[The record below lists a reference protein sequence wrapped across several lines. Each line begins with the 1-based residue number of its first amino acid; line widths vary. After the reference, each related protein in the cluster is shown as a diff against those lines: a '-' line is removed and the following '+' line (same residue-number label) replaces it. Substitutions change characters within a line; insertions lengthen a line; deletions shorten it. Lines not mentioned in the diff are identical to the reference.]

1 VLRSGGEAPAMAP
14 GQSRV
19 TFMIDVLLTDDH
31 ALVRTGIKRLLED
44 SNKVRIVG
52 EADCGEDSVT
62 LAQQLNPDV
71 ILMDVNMPGIGG
83 VEACRRIL
91 QRNPAQ
97 KIIVLTIHNEQT
109 FPKRMLEIGARGYLT
124 KECGVDEM
132 LHAIEQVYNGGN
144 YIAPSIAQQL
154 ALSLLPGNEK
164 NPIDRL
170 SRREFQVMLMI
181 SHGLTNAAISEKLCL
196 SPKTVSTYR
205 LRLLDKLGAQNEVDL
220 VKIAVEQGMVE
231 FGQSD

>member
-1 VLRSGGEAPAMAP
+1 
-14 GQSRV
+14 
-19 TFMIDVLLTDDH
+19 MISVLLTDDH
-31 ALVRTGIKRLLED
+31 VLVRTGIRRLLED
-44 SNKVRIVG
+44 SKQIIIAG

-62 LAQQLNPDV
+62 LAQQLKPDI

-91 QRNPAQ
+91 QRDPRQ

-109 FPKRMLEIGARGYLT
+109 FPKRMLEIGAKGYLT

-132 LHAIEQVYNGGN
+132 LLAIKQVNDGGA
-144 YIAPSIAQQL
+144 YIASSIAQQL
-154 ALSLLPGNEK
+154 ALSLLPGNED

-196 SPKTVSTYR
+196 SPKTISTYR
-205 LRLLDKLGAQNEVDL
+205 LRLLEKLGAQNEVDL
-220 VKIAVEQGMVE
+220 IKIAVEQGMVE
-231 FGQSD
+231 FIHAE

>member
-1 VLRSGGEAPAMAP
+1 
-14 GQSRV
+14 
-19 TFMIDVLLTDDH
+19 MIKVLLTDDH
-31 ALVRTGIKRLLED
+31 ALVRTGIRRLLED
-44 SNKVRIVG
+44 SQHVQIVG
-52 EADCGEDSVT
+52 EADSGEEGVK
-62 LAQQLNPDV
+62 LAQQLKPDV

-91 QRNPAQ
+91 QRDSSQ

-109 FPKRMLEIGARGYLT
+109 FPKRMLEIGAKGYLT

-132 LHAIEQVYNGGN
+132 LLAIKQVNDGGA

-154 ALSLLPGNEK
+154 ALSLLPGNGH

-181 SHGLTNAAISEKLCL
+181 SHGLSNAAISEKLCL
-196 SPKTVSTYR
+196 SPKTISTYR
-205 LRLLDKLGAQNEVDL
+205 LRLLEKLGAQNEVDL
-220 VKIAVEQGMVE
+220 IKIAVEQGMVE
-231 FGQSD
+231 FAISG

>member
-1 VLRSGGEAPAMAP
+1 
-14 GQSRV
+14 
-19 TFMIDVLLTDDH
+19 MISVLLTDDH
-31 ALVRTGIKRLLED
+31 ALVRSGIRRLLED
-44 SNKVRIVG
+44 SGRVEIIG
-52 EADCGEDSVT
+52 EADSGEEGVK
-62 LAQQLNPDV
+62 LALELKPDV
-71 ILMDVNMPGIGG
+71 ILMDVSMPGIGG

-91 QRNPAQ
+91 QRNPGQ

-132 LHAIEQVYNGGN
+132 LGAIDQVYRGGA

-154 ALSLLPGNEK
+154 ALSLLPGNEL

-181 SHGLTNAAISEKLCL
+181 SHGLTNAEISEKLCL

-205 LRLLDKLGAQNEVDL
+205 LRLLEKLGAQNEVDL
-220 VKIAVEQGMVE
+220 IKIAVEQGVVE
-231 FGQSD
+231 FAKSD

>member
-1 VLRSGGEAPAMAP
+1 
-14 GQSRV
+14 
-19 TFMIDVLLTDDH
+19 MINVLLTDDH
-31 ALVRTGIKRLLED
+31 LLVRSGIRRLLED
-44 SNKVRIVG
+44 SNQVKIVG
-52 EADCGEDSVT
+52 EADCGEDSLK
-62 LAQQLNPDV
+62 LAQELKPDV

-109 FPKRMLEIGARGYLT
+109 FPKRMLEIGAKGYLT

-132 LHAIEQVYNGGN
+132 LTAIRQVYNGGA

-154 ALSLLPGNEK
+154 ALSLLPGNEH
-164 NPIDRL
+164 NPIDKL

-181 SHGLTNAAISEKLCL
+181 SHGLTNAEISDKLYL
-196 SPKTVSTYR
+196 SPKTISTYR

-220 VKIAVEQGMVE
+220 IKIAVEQGIVE
-231 FGQSD
+231 FANSE

>member
-1 VLRSGGEAPAMAP
+1 
-14 GQSRV
+14 
-19 TFMIDVLLTDDH
+19 MIEVLLTDDH
-31 ALVRTGIKRLLED
+31 ALVRTGIRRLLED
-44 SNKVRIVG
+44 SGEVRIVG
-52 EADCGEDSVT
+52 EANSGEEGVV
-62 LAQQLNPDV
+62 LAQQLKPDV

-91 QRNPAQ
+91 QRDPDQ

-132 LHAIEQVYNGGN
+132 LLAIKQVYDGSA
-144 YIAPSIAQQL
+144 YISPSIAQQL
-154 ALSLLPGNEK
+154 ALSLLPGNQH

-205 LRLLDKLGAQNEVDL
+205 LRLLEKLGAQNEVDL

-231 FGQSD
+231 FNSLG

>member
-1 VLRSGGEAPAMAP
+1 
-14 GQSRV
+14 
-19 TFMIDVLLTDDH
+19 MIDVLLIDDH
-31 ALVRTGIKRLLED
+31 ALVRTGIRRLLED
-44 SNKVRIVG
+44 SGQIRIAG
-52 EADCGEDSVT
+52 EAACGEDGVI

-71 ILMDVNMPGIGG
+71 ILMDVSMPGIGG

-91 QRNPAQ
+91 QRDSAQ

-132 LHAIEQVYNGGN
+132 LLAIKQVYNGKA

-154 ALSLLPGNEK
+154 ALSLLPGNQH

-181 SHGLTNAAISEKLCL
+181 SHGLTNAAISDKLCL

-205 LRLLDKLGAQNEVDL
+205 LRLLEKLGAQNEVDL
-220 VKIAVEQGMVE
+220 IKIAVEQGMVE
-231 FGQSD
+231 FNSSD

>member
-1 VLRSGGEAPAMAP
+1 
-14 GQSRV
+14 
-19 TFMIDVLLTDDH
+19 MIDVLLIDDH
-31 ALVRTGIKRLLED
+31 ELVRTGIRRLLED
-44 SNKVRIVG
+44 SGLIRIAG
-52 EADCGEDSVT
+52 EAGCGEDGVM

-71 ILMDVNMPGIGG
+71 ILMDVSMPGIGG

-91 QRNPAQ
+91 QRDSSQ

-132 LHAIEQVYNGGN
+132 LLAIQQVYNGKA

-154 ALSLLPGNEK
+154 ALSLLPGNQH

-205 LRLLDKLGAQNEVDL
+205 LRLLEKLGAQNEVDL
-220 VKIAVEQGMVE
+220 IKIAVEQGMVE
-231 FGQSD
+231 FNSSR

>member
-1 VLRSGGEAPAMAP
+1 
-14 GQSRV
+14 
-19 TFMIDVLLTDDH
+19 MINVLLTDDH
-31 ALVRTGIKRLLED
+31 ALVRTGIRRLLED
-44 SNKVRIVG
+44 SKHVKIVG
-52 EADCGEDSVT
+52 EANSGEEGVK
-62 LAQQLNPDV
+62 LAQQLKPDV

-91 QRNPAQ
+91 QRDPGQ

-109 FPKRMLEIGARGYLT
+109 FPKRMLEIGAKGYLT

-132 LHAIEQVYNGGN
+132 LTAIKQVNNGGA

-154 ALSLLPGNEK
+154 ALSLLPGNGH

-181 SHGLTNAAISEKLCL
+181 SHGLTNAEISDKLCL
-196 SPKTVSTYR
+196 SPKTISTYR
-205 LRLLDKLGAQNEVDL
+205 LRLLEKLGAQNEVDL
-220 VKIAVEQGMVE
+220 IKIAVEQGMIE
-231 FGQSD
+231 FASSG

>member
-1 VLRSGGEAPAMAP
+1 
-14 GQSRV
+14 
-19 TFMIDVLLTDDH
+19 MINVLLTDDH
-31 ALVRTGIKRLLED
+31 ALVRTGIRRLLED
-44 SNKVRIVG
+44 SGEVNIVG
-52 EADCGEDSVT
+52 EADCGESSLK
-62 LAQQLNPDV
+62 LAQELKPDV

-109 FPKRMLEIGARGYLT
+109 FPKRMLEIGAKGYLT
-124 KECGVDEM
+124 KECGVEEM
-132 LHAIEQVYNGGN
+132 LAAIRQVYHGGA

-154 ALSLLPGNEK
+154 ALSLLPGNES

-181 SHGLTNAAISEKLCL
+181 SHGLTNAEISEKLCL
-196 SPKTVSTYR
+196 SPKTISTYR
-205 LRLLDKLGAQNEVDL
+205 LRLLEKLGAQNEVDL
-220 VKIAVEQGMVE
+220 IKIAVEQGMVE
-231 FGQSD
+231 FAQSE

>member
-1 VLRSGGEAPAMAP
+1 
-14 GQSRV
+14 
-19 TFMIDVLLTDDH
+19 MISVLLTDDH
-31 ALVRTGIKRLLED
+31 ALVRTGIRRLLED
-44 SNKVRIVG
+44 SKQVKIVG
-52 EADCGEDSVT
+52 EANCGEDSLK
-62 LAQQLNPDV
+62 LAQELKPDV

-83 VEACRRIL
+83 VEACRHIL

-109 FPKRMLEIGARGYLT
+109 FPKRMLEIGAKGYLT

-132 LHAIEQVYNGGN
+132 LEAIRKVYQGGA

-154 ALSLLPGNEK
+154 ALSLLPGNER

-181 SHGLTNAAISEKLCL
+181 SHGLTNAEISEKLCL
-196 SPKTVSTYR
+196 SPKTISTYR
-205 LRLLDKLGAQNEVDL
+205 LRLLEKLGAQNEVDL

-231 FGQSD
+231 FAQSE